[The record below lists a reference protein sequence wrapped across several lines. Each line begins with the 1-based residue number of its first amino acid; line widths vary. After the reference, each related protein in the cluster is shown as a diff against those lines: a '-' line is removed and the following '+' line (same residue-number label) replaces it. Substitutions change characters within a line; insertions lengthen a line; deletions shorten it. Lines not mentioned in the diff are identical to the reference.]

1 MDVLGGGSEE
11 CRGCKSSKGG
21 VGARG
26 VQEGIP
32 KFRVKVTF

>member
-1 MDVLGGGSEE
+1 MDVGGGGSEE
-11 CRGCKSSKGG
+11 DEAASRA